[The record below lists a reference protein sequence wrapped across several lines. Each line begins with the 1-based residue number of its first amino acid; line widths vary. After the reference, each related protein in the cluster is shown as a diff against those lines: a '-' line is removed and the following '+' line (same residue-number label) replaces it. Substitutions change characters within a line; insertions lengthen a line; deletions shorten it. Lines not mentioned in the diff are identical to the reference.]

1 MEVKEKPA
9 QQTQTRKRMNINSS
23 RDKIL
28 KRISEAKQTREFG
41 SVFSVS
47 PDDEIYKPIKPDPI
61 SCFKKELEAINGQCE
76 LSETLDELF
85 VQLKKI
91 LIDRDINTIFC
102 RDRQIGTYL
111 TKYGIAFTASQDD
124 FEYMKAAVTSCEF
137 LIARTGSVVV
147 SSAGES
153 GRQLLS
159 YPPVHIVLAGTN
171 QLVAYPAD
179 GYDALQKK
187 YAEHLPSQITTI
199 TGPSRT
205 SDIEKTLVL
214 GAHGPKEFIV
224 LLCNDK
230 SFNNF
235 AI

>member
-1 MEVKEKPA
+1 
-9 QQTQTRKRMNINSS
+9 MNNNSS

-47 PDDEIYKPIKPDPI
+47 PDDEIYKPIETNAVT
-61 SCFKKELEAINGQCE
+61 CFKTELEAVNGQCE
-76 LSETLDELF
+76 LSETQDELI

-91 LIDRDINTIFC
+91 LNDRNIDTIFC
-102 RDRQIGTYL
+102 RDRQIGTHL
-111 TKYGIAFTASQDD
+111 TKHGIAFTGCQDD
-124 FEYMKAAVTSCEF
+124 FETMSAAVTPCEF

-235 AI
+235 AL

>member
-1 MEVKEKPA
+1 
-9 QQTQTRKRMNINSS
+9 MNNNSS

-47 PDDEIYKPIKPDPI
+47 PDDEIYKPIEPNAVT
-61 SCFKKELEAINGQCE
+61 CFKTELEAVNGQCE
-76 LSETLDELF
+76 LSETQDELF

-91 LIDRDINTIFC
+91 LNDRNIDTIFC
-102 RDRQIGTYL
+102 RDRQIGTHL
-111 TKYGIAFTASQDD
+111 TKHRIAFTGCQDD
-124 FEYMKAAVTSCEF
+124 FETMSAAITPCEF

-235 AI
+235 AL

>member
-1 MEVKEKPA
+1 
-9 QQTQTRKRMNINSS
+9 MNNNSS

-28 KRISEAKQTREFG
+28 KRITDAKQTREFG

-47 PDDEIYKPIKPDPI
+47 ADDEIYKPIEPDPVT
-61 SCFKKELEAINGQCE
+61 CFKRELEAINGQCE

-91 LIDRDINTIFC
+91 LIDRNIDTIFC
-102 RDRQIGTYL
+102 RDRQIGTHL
-111 TKYGIAFTASQDD
+111 TKNGIAFTSKQDD
-124 FEYMKAAVTSCEF
+124 FEDMKAAVTSCEY

-159 YPPVHIVLAGTN
+159 YPPVHIALAGTN
-171 QLVAYPAD
+171 QLVAYPT
-179 GYDALQKK
+179 DAYNALHEK
-187 YAEHLPSQITTI
+187 YTNNLPSQITTI

-235 AI
+235 AL

>member
-1 MEVKEKPA
+1 
-9 QQTQTRKRMNINSS
+9 MNNNSS

-47 PDDEIYKPIKPDPI
+47 PDDEIYKPIEPNAVT
-61 SCFKKELEAINGQCE
+61 CFKTELEAVNGQCE
-76 LSETLDELF
+76 LSETQDELI

-91 LIDRDINTIFC
+91 LNDRNIDTIFC
-102 RDRQIGTYL
+102 RDRQIGTHL
-111 TKYGIAFTASQDD
+111 TKHRIAFTGCQDD
-124 FEYMKAAVTSCEF
+124 FETMSAAVTPCEF

-153 GRQLLS
+153 GRQVLS

-235 AI
+235 AL

>member
-1 MEVKEKPA
+1 
-9 QQTQTRKRMNINSS
+9 MNNNSS

-28 KRISEAKQTREFG
+28 KRITDAKQTREFG
-41 SVFSVS
+41 SVFFVS
-47 PDDEIYKPIKPDPI
+47 ADDEIYKPIEPDPVT
-61 SCFKKELEAINGQCE
+61 CFKRELEAINGQCE

-91 LIDRDINTIFC
+91 LIVRNIDTIFC
-102 RDRQIGTYL
+102 RDRQIGTHL
-111 TKYGIAFTASQDD
+111 TKNGIAFTSKQDD
-124 FEYMKAAVTSCEF
+124 FEDMKAAVTSCEY

-159 YPPVHIVLAGTN
+159 YPPVHIALAGTN
-171 QLVAYPAD
+171 QLVANPT
-179 GYDALQKK
+179 DAYNALHKK
-187 YAEHLPSQITTI
+187 YTNNLPSQITTI

-235 AI
+235 AL

>member
-1 MEVKEKPA
+1 
-9 QQTQTRKRMNINSS
+9 MNNNSS

-47 PDDEIYKPIKPDPI
+47 PDDEIYKPIEPNAVT
-61 SCFKKELEAINGQCE
+61 CFKTELEAVNGQCE
-76 LSETLDELF
+76 LSETQDELF

-91 LIDRDINTIFC
+91 LNDRNIDTIFC
-102 RDRQIGTYL
+102 RDRQIGTHL
-111 TKYGIAFTASQDD
+111 TKHRIAFTGCQDD
-124 FEYMKAAVTSCEF
+124 FETMSAAVTPCEF

-153 GRQLLS
+153 GRQVLS

-235 AI
+235 AL

>member
-1 MEVKEKPA
+1 
-9 QQTQTRKRMNINSS
+9 MNNNSS

-47 PDDEIYKPIKPDPI
+47 PDDEIYKPIEPNAVT
-61 SCFKKELEAINGQCE
+61 CFKTELEAVNGQCE
-76 LSETLDELF
+76 LSETQDELF

-91 LIDRDINTIFC
+91 LNDRNFDTIFC
-102 RDRQIGTYL
+102 RDRQIGTHL
-111 TKYGIAFTASQDD
+111 TKHGIAFTASQDD
-124 FEYMKAAVTSCEF
+124 FETMSAAVTPCEF

-235 AI
+235 AL

>member
-1 MEVKEKPA
+1 
-9 QQTQTRKRMNINSS
+9 MNNNSS

-47 PDDEIYKPIKPDPI
+47 PDDEIYKPIEPNAVT
-61 SCFKKELEAINGQCE
+61 CFKTELEAVNGQCE
-76 LSETLDELF
+76 LSETQDELF

-91 LIDRDINTIFC
+91 LNDRNIDTIFC
-102 RDRQIGTYL
+102 RDRQIGTHL
-111 TKYGIAFTASQDD
+111 TKHRIAFTGCQDD
-124 FEYMKAAVTSCEF
+124 FETMSAAVTPCEF

-187 YAEHLPSQITTI
+187 YAEHLPSLITTI

-214 GAHGPKEFIV
+214 GAHGPKEIIV